1 MTVKTRIRR
10 HQTGRFGAVAR
21 NSAKASLATRDFKG
35 NSLDQPPEKPQGI
48 ECDGYRIASLRPS
61 QRREPAGRDW
71 QRSGGMR
78 VTDTFDFVVVG
89 GGSGGCAVAG
99 RLSEDLKT
107 SVALL
112 EAGGTGDNWVV
123 TTPGALAL
131 MVPSKLNNWAFDTVP
146 QAGLQGRIGYQP
158 RGKGLG
164 GSSAINAM
172 VYIRGHRSDY
182 DQWASLGNA
191 GWSYADVLPYFK
203 RSEDN
208 ADFDGEYHGK
218 GGPLAVNKLRTD
230 NPVQQTFLQAAREA
244 QFRIRED
251 FNAED
256 HEGLGVYQVTQRNGE
271 RWSAA
276 RAYVHPHMAT
286 RANLRVETHAQT
298 TRILFEGKRAV
309 GVEYRQGEATRQMR
323 ARREVILSSGAFQ
336 TPQLLPLSGVGD
348 SAALARHGIATTHHL
363 PGVGQNLQDHPDFI
377 FAYRS
382 NSPYFTGM
390 SFRGIAHQLRAIMQY
405 RRERRGPMTSNFA
418 ECGGFLKTSPDLDI
432 PDIQLHFG
440 MAIVDDHGRKRRWG
454 RGFSCHVCLLRPKSR
469 GSVALSSA
477 DPVAAPAIDP
487 NFLGHVDDL
496 EAMVAGYKTTRRLME
511 TPALRA
517 LQKKEMFTAD
527 IETDDDIRALLR
539 ARVDTVYHPVGTA
552 RMGTDP
558 LAVVDPTLRVH
569 GLEGLRVVDAS
580 IMPTLIGGN
589 TNAPTIMI
597 GEKAADMI
605 KAELRAN

>member
-1 MTVKTRIRR
+1 MPLASQKLSRR
-10 HQTGRFGAVAR
+10 
-21 NSAKASLATRDFKG
+21 
-35 NSLDQPPEKPQGI
+35 
-48 ECDGYRIASLRPS
+48 
-61 QRREPAGRDW
+61 AG
-71 QRSGGMR
+71 QYKNVGGMR
-78 VTDTFDFVVVG
+78 VTETFDFVVVG

-99 RLSEDLKT
+99 RLSEDSQT

-112 EAGGTGDNWVV
+112 EAGGAGDNWVV

-146 QAGLQGRIGYQP
+146 QASLNGRLGYQP

-182 DQWASLGNA
+182 DQWASLGND
-191 GWSYADVLPYFK
+191 GWSFTDVLPYFK

-208 ADFDGEYHGK
+208 ADFGGDYHGK

-256 HEGLGVYQVTQRNGE
+256 HEGLGIYQVTQRNGE

-286 RANLRVETHAQT
+286 RANLRVETTAQA

-309 GVEYRQGEATRQMR
+309 GVEYRQGTETRQIR
-323 ARREVILSSGAFQ
+323 ARREVIVASGAFQ
-336 TPQLLPLSGVGD
+336 TPQLLMLSGIGD
-348 SAALARHGIATTHHL
+348 HAALAKHGIATTHHL

-377 FAYRS
+377 FAYMS
-382 NSPYFTGM
+382 DSPYFTGM
-390 SFRGIAHQLRAIMQY
+390 SFSGIAHQLRAIMQY

-418 ECGGFLKTSPDLDI
+418 ECGGFLKTRPDLDV

-469 GSVALSSA
+469 GSVSLHSA
-477 DPVAAPAIDP
+477 DSMAAPLIDP
-487 NFLGHVDDL
+487 NFLGEVDDL
-496 EAMVAGYKTTRRLME
+496 ESMVAGYKTTRRLME

-517 LQKKEMFTAD
+517 LEKKDLFTQGVS
-527 IETDDDIRALLR
+527 TDDDIRALLR

-552 RMGTDP
+552 KMGVGDA
-558 LAVVDPTLRVH
+558 LAVVDPKLRVY
-569 GLEGLRVVDAS
+569 GLEGLRIVDAS
-580 IMPTLIGGN
+580 VMPTLIGGN

-605 KAELRAN
+605 KAEMRVN